1 MTCVSRSATRTLRA
15 LELIA
20 REPASAP
27 ELAEALR
34 VDVRTA
40 RALLAALASDGYVA
54 RGPRNRWRL
63 DGRFESLAAA
73 ARSRTMPRPM
83 KLYEHDSSGNCLKV
97 RILLRQLGL
106 PYESVSVDLF
116 RGETR
121 TPEHFARNPD
131 GRVPVLE
138 TDDGGLISESGAIL
152 LYLAEDTPFLPPP
165 GIDRARVYQ
174 WMFFE
179 QNRIEAD
186 LAVARFLK
194 LAGRDTTMREVFAN
208 RLERGRDAL
217 ATLDR
222 ALADG
227 RAFLAGDAY
236 TVADIAVYGY
246 GHCGADAGADPRA
259 HAHVAAWL
267 DRVEATP
274 GFVND
279 LAPVPAHISE
289 RPL

>member
-1 MTCVSRSATRTLRA
+1 VSRSAARTLYA

-20 REPASAP
+20 REPPTAT
-27 ELAEALR
+27 ELADALV
-34 VDVRTA
+34 VDVRTS
-40 RALLAALASDGYVA
+40 RSLLATLAADGYVA
-54 RGPRNRWRL
+54 RGPDRRWRPTP
-63 DGRFESLAAA
+63 RFESLAAA
-73 ARSRTMPRPM
+73 ARSRNVRRPM

-97 RILLRQLGL
+97 RILLRQLEL

-121 TPEHFARNPD
+121 TAEHFARNPD

-138 TDDGGLISESGAIL
+138 TDDGALIAESGAIL
-152 LYLAEDTPFLPPP
+152 LFLAEGTPLLPAP
-165 GIDRARVYQ
+165 GIERARVHQ

-194 LAGRDTTMREVFAN
+194 LAGRDATMPEVFAN

-227 RAFLAGDAY
+227 RPFLAGDTY

-246 GHCGADAGADPRA
+246 GHCGADAGADPRE
-259 HAHVAAWL
+259 HPHVASWL

-274 GFVND
+274 RFLND

>member
-1 MTCVSRSATRTLRA
+1 MAMSRYANRTLQA

-20 REPASAP
+20 RDPLSAP
-27 ELAEALR
+27 ELADALA

-40 RALLAALASDGYVA
+40 RALLAALGGGGYVA
-54 RGPRNRWRL
+54 RGPRRRWRL
-63 DGRFESLAAA
+63 ADGFDSLAAA

-97 RILLRQLGL
+97 RILLRQLAL
-106 PYESVSVDLF
+106 PYASVSVDLF

-138 TDDGGLISESGAIL
+138 TDGGELIAESGAIL
-152 LYLAEDTPFLPPP
+152 LYLAEDTAFLPAP
-165 GIDRARVYQ
+165 GIERARVHQ

-186 LAVARFLK
+186 LATARFLK
-194 LAGRDTTMREVFAN
+194 LAGRDATMPEVFAS

-217 ATLDR
+217 ATVDR

-227 RAFLAGDAY
+227 RPFLAGDAY
-236 TVADIAVYGY
+236 SVADIAVYGY
-246 GHCGADAGADPRA
+246 GHCGADAGADPRQ
-259 HAHVAAWL
+259 HPHLAAWL

-274 GFVND
+274 GFSND
-279 LAPVPAHISE
+279 LAPVPAHISQ
-289 RPL
+289 RPI